1 MKINLRQTKLTRQ
14 LAGFVLGISIIPL
27 LVVGYMSTETSK
39 TILQEQMR
47 QNTIELMVKQKD
59 YLDLLLDGIESLI
72 ANISSVDDVKK
83 AVLES
88 SAGADDYANLYTQA
102 KIGYILSG
110 YSNIRGL
117 VSIDVFSLSGVHY
130 HVGDT
135 LNVNELRKEVKAALF
150 RDAFAAKGA
159 VLWTG
164 IEDNVNANSAHEKVI
179 TAAKAFYRFD
189 VPSLTEK
196 PVGLLL
202 VNYSLENF
210 HNHFSQH
217 EVDAASPMII
227 VDARNRI
234 LFHPNRAL
242 AGNNIN
248 EKLMARMQGKAGSFV
263 DYVNGQDMFVAYSH
277 SDKSGWTLI
286 RLVPLQSLNEKAAA
300 IRNTTLLVIGVCFL
314 LVLVLAWMFS
324 RRVVEPIIQITNLFK
339 DSQAGTLDAKM
350 HLPEPDL
357 RNEISELVRW
367 FNAFLE
373 SQAKR
378 RLAEEQLTESR
389 ERYLTVINSISEVI
403 FQTDSAGNW
412 TLLNPA
418 WTNIT
423 GYELEKCLGAHFIEL
438 IYFEDLK
445 SAQELLHSVL
455 TQQDREFHCTLR
467 LITSAGGIRHVDVYA
482 GVTFDKAGAVS
493 GMAGTLNDVTER
505 VIRDQELHRA
515 QAASE
520 AANRAKS
527 EFLANMSHEIR
538 TPLNPIIGMTQL
550 LQDTPL
556 DAEQREL
563 VSTVHHAGEALL
575 SVINDI
581 LDFSKIEA
589 GMLEIENLDFQL
601 SPLIDEL
608 TSLVAWQARAK
619 ELSLMTFVDPA
630 APAVLHG
637 DSNRIR
643 QVVLNLAGN
652 AVKFTQQGEIV
663 IRALVIENSAAG
675 CVVRFEVSDTGI
687 GLSSTAQTRLFQP
700 FVQADGSTTRQYG
713 GTGLGLSICKRLV
726 TLMGGKIGVESTSGI
741 GSLFWVELPLL
752 HGQDLAVQLDNS
764 AVNLQGMRILAVD
777 DSDNSRDIICR
788 YTQAWGAVATGVGSA
803 AEALSQLRLAQATD
817 APCDLAIIDYMMP
830 EMDGLELVRLIRAEP
845 ELNAVK
851 LLMISAYDAT
861 DARNEAL
868 ALGVAGYLLKP
879 VRQSKLLESI
889 AELAGKV
896 SGSESVPILPETEDR
911 LQDLRENAETAA
923 VYSAPGSL
931 GRKIL
936 LAEDNAANQKLAL
949 ILLKKLGYEVQVAV
963 NGREALQV
971 FTSELFAAVLMDCQ
985 MPEMDGFEATQEIRL
1000 WELDKKRH
1008 VPIIAMTAN
1017 VLQDDRQRCLQVGMD
1032 DYISKPISPQKLKET
1047 LERWIK

>member
-1 MKINLRQTKLTRQ
+1 MKINMRQTKLTRQ
-14 LAGFVLGISIIPL
+14 LAGFVLGVSIIPL
-27 LVVGYMSTETSK
+27 LVVGYTSTETSK

-47 QNTIELMVKQKD
+47 QNTVELMVKQKD

-88 SAGADDYANLYTQA
+88 NAGADDYANLYTQA

-135 LNVNELRKEVKAALF
+135 LNVNELRKDVKAALF

-217 EVDAASPMII
+217 EFDAASPMII

-234 LFHPNRAL
+234 LFHPDRTL
-242 AGNNIN
+242 AGNKIN

-286 RLVPLQSLNEKAAA
+286 RLVPLQSLNAKAAA

-350 HLPEPDL
+350 RLPEPDL

-423 GYELEKCLGAHFIEL
+423 GYELANSLGAHFIDL
-438 IYFEDLK
+438 IYVEDLK

-455 TQQDREFHCTLR
+455 TQQEREFHCTLR
-467 LITSAGGIRHVDVYA
+467 LITNAGGIRHVDVYA

-630 APAVLHG
+630 APVVLHG

-652 AVKFTQQGEIV
+652 AVKFTQHGEIV

-675 CVVRFEVSDTGI
+675 CVLRFEVSDTGI
-687 GLSSTAQTRLFQP
+687 GLSSVAQTRLFQP

-741 GSLFWVELPLL
+741 GSLFWFELPLL
-752 HGQDLAVQLDNS
+752 HGQDLAVQLENS

-777 DSDNSRDIICR
+777 DSDNGRDIICR
-788 YTQAWGAVATGVGSA
+788 YTQAWGAAATGVGSA

-817 APCDLAIIDYMMP
+817 APYDLAIIDYMMP
-830 EMDGLELVRLIRAEP
+830 EIDGVELARLIRAEP
-845 ELNAVK
+845 RLNTVK

-879 VRQSKLLESI
+879 VRQSKLLEAI
-889 AELAGKV
+889 AELAGKA
-896 SGSESVPILPETEDR
+896 SGSESVSILPATEDR
-911 LQDLRENAETAA
+911 RQDLRESAETAA
-923 VYSAPGSL
+923 VCAAIVSP

-963 NGREALQV
+963 NGREALQA

-1017 VLQDDRQRCLQVGMD
+1017 VLQDDRHRCLQVGMD
-1032 DYISKPISPQKLKET
+1032 DYISKPISPHKLKET